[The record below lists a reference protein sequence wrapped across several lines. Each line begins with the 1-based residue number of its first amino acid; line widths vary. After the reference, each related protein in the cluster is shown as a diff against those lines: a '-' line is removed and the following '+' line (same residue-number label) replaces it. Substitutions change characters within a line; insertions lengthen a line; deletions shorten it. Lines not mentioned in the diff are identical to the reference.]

1 MTALRPIKKKIQSE
15 RGASITFALL
25 LFLVCAVLCSV
36 LITAGTA
43 AAGRMS
49 RIAETDQRFYA
60 VTSAA
65 ELLKDLLDG
74 KSVTLVEKEDEV
86 YLFDKEYEDV
96 DPEEDYIANNQ
107 VYGTGANG
115 ENLLNSTLNLISF
128 NRLKG
133 VSSNRT
139 LSLTSAIEGFSPVTI
154 EEDYGGQETLTLT
167 LYNSLDNKGEP
178 STATNRY
185 TLTMTFYLEKADISP
200 ATKVT
205 WSLKSMKASG
215 GGE

>member
-25 LFLVCAVLCSV
+25 LFLVCSVLCSV

-49 RIAETDQRFYA
+49 QIAETDQRFYA

-65 ELLKDLLDG
+65 ELMKDLLDG
-74 KSVTLVEKEDEV
+74 KSITLVEKDGKV
-86 YLFDKEYEDV
+86 YLFDKEYEEIK
-96 DPEEDYIANNQ
+96 PEDDYIPDNQ
-107 VYGTGANG
+107 VYGTGAIG
-115 ENLLNSTLNLISF
+115 QNLLNSTLNLISF

-133 VSSNRT
+133 EGSNRT
-139 LSLTSAIEGFSPVTI
+139 LSLTSTIEGFSPVTI
-154 EEDYGGQETLTLT
+154 VEDYDGQETLTLT
-167 LYNSLDNKGEP
+167 LYNSLDNKGQP

-185 TLTMTFYLEKADISP
+185 TLTMTFYLGKADISP
-200 ATKVT
+200 AAKVT

-215 GGE
+215 

>member
-25 LFLVCAVLCSV
+25 LFLVCAVLSSV

-65 ELLKDLLDG
+65 ELMKDLLDG
-74 KSVTLVEKEDEV
+74 KSITLVEKDGKV
-86 YLFDKEYEDV
+86 YLFDKEYEEIK
-96 DPEEDYIANNQ
+96 PEDDYIPDNQ
-107 VYGTGANG
+107 VYGTGAIG
-115 ENLLNSTLNLISF
+115 QDLLNSTLNLISF
-128 NRLKG
+128 NRLKEEG
-133 VSSNRT
+133 SNRT
-139 LSLTSAIEGFSPVTI
+139 LSLTSTIEGFSPVTI
-154 EEDYGGQETLTLT
+154 VEDYDGEETLTLT

-185 TLTMTFYLEKADISP
+185 TLTMTFYLGKADISP
-200 ATKVT
+200 AAKVT

-215 GGE
+215 